1 MAVKLNAAACSN
13 KGCRRHNNE
22 DNFCLNGLFM
32 QRSEMDRG
40 GLFKLVAQGDAL
52 FAVCDGMGGEEAGE
66 EASLLSAQ
74 LCAQY
79 LKGGSL
85 SSEREK
91 LRSFMHQGCVSVLKQ
106 AQKNENHSGSTVTMI
121 IADKSGLHAA
131 NMGDSRIYRLTAKGM
146 TQISEDHTEI
156 QRLLKLGAITPDQV
170 KTHPKRHMIRQ
181 YWGMPLSIA
190 PFTPYIGPAM
200 PYVNGEK
207 YLLCSDGL
215 TDMLED
221 CEIEAI
227 LRQSKPVDQI
237 CQELID
243 AALLRG
249 GRDNVT
255 AIVLEVESDEA
266 KRPAAAADEKGL
278 KRQRNLLA
286 ALLAVLC
293 AADVY
298 MLGKWIECLMA
309 YFMR

>member
-32 QRSEMDRG
+32 QRAEMDQG
-40 GLFKLVAQGDAL
+40 GLFKAAAEGDAL

-79 LKGGSL
+79 LKGGAL
-85 SSEREK
+85 SSDKEK
-91 LRSFMHQGCVSVLKQ
+91 LRSFLHQGCVSVLRQ
-106 AQKNENHSGSTVTMI
+106 AQKNDNHSGSTVTMI

-131 NMGDSRIYRLTAKGM
+131 NMGDSRIYRLTSQGM

-156 QRLLKLGAITPDQV
+156 QRLLKQGTITPDMV

-207 YLLCSDGL
+207 FLLCSDGL

-221 CEIEAI
+221 PEIEAI
-227 LRQSKPVDQI
+227 LRQEKPVDQI

-243 AALLRG
+243 AALRNG

-255 AIVLEVESDEA
+255 AIVFEVESDEEP
-266 KRPAAAADEKGL
+266 KPAPAEDKGL
-278 KRQRNLLA
+278 IKRRNLLTG
-286 ALLAVLC
+286 LLAVLC
-293 AADVY
+293 AADVCV
-298 MLGKWIECLMA
+298 LVKWIECLQA
-309 YFMR
+309 VLAR